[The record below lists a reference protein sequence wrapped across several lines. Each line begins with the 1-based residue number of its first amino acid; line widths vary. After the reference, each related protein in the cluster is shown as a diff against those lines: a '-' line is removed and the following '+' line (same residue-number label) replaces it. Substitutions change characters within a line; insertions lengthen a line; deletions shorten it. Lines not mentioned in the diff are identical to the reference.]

1 MENMSIRLEARKRA
15 VPLRLLAEELGIS
28 PATMYRRLSK
38 KMARADRERYMN
50 AIRTVSNRRIATP
63 TI

>member
-15 VPLRLLAEELGIS
+15 VPLRLLAEELKIS

-38 KMARADRERYMN
+38 KMSKADRERYLT
-50 AIRTVSNRRIATP
+50 AIRSVSEQRST
-63 TI
+63 TT